1 MFTIFF
7 PLHNSQMVQAN
18 SGSVTALQQMQ
29 ARTQQIPVC
38 VFFTW
43 SLSAF
48 TSFLSS
54 FLPFFVLYILR
65 CSSLIF
71 PPQQDIKSEVNM
83 GNMQRSLPMDPSSIY
98 GQGGMQSKSG
108 ITNAGLKEKEFKEYL
123 KF

>member
-1 MFTIFF
+1 
-7 PLHNSQMVQAN
+7 MVQAN

-108 ITNAGLKEKEFKEYL
+108 ITNAGLKEKEFKKYL